1 MQIFSIEWF
10 SDIYHWLILLDIAI
24 WVCICMICVHSVT
37 NQVTKM
43 QFHTFSF
50 LLGAAVP
57 VYAAGLRN
65 DDTIYN
71 PLPLYHSSAGMLCC
85 GPSFF
90 IGCTIAL
97 RKKFSAKAYWKDCVK
112 YNATVST
119 HHIRNT
125 YFYRIHIQNI
135 VIYINDIYQNAY

>member
-1 MQIFSIEWF
+1 MILRYLPLTVTVRYNHMSSYYICAHSIT
-10 SDIYHWLILLDIAI
+10 SNL
-24 WVCICMICVHSVT
+24 
-37 NQVTKM
+37 TKM
-43 QFHTFSF
+43 QFHDSSF

-57 VYAAGLRN
+57 VYAAGLKN

-97 RKKFSAKAYWKDCVK
+97 RKKFSAKAYWKDCVR
-112 YNATVST
+112 YNATVSS
-119 HHIRNT
+119 H
-125 YFYRIHIQNI
+125 
-135 VIYINDIYQNAY
+135 

>member
-1 MQIFSIEWF
+1 MLNIKTG
-10 SDIYHWLILLDIAI
+10 
-24 WVCICMICVHSVT
+24 VCMISVYSKKKLS
-37 NQVTKM
+37 NKYEN
-43 QFHTFSF
+43 FYDSSF
-50 LLGAAVP
+50 ILGAAVP
-57 VYAAGLRN
+57 VYAAGLKN

-112 YNATVST
+112 YNATVS
-119 HHIRNT
+119 
-125 YFYRIHIQNI
+125 IHIKSDLSKFYNRQQSLRI
-135 VIYINDIYQNAY
+135 

>member
-1 MQIFSIEWF
+1 MKC
-10 SDIYHWLILLDIAI
+10 L
-24 WVCICMICVHSVT
+24 HSVT
-37 NQVTKM
+37 SLVTKM
-43 QFHTFSF
+43 QFHNSSF

-57 VYAAGLRN
+57 VYAAGLKHY
-65 DDTIYN
+65 DTIYN

-119 HHIRNT
+119 HYIRNM
-125 YFYRIHIQNI
+125 YVFCRGRGSFLSYRQYTLVQILSSPELGNECQL
-135 VIYINDIYQNAY
+135 

>member
-1 MQIFSIEWF
+1 MH
-10 SDIYHWLILLDIAI
+10 DICRH
-24 WVCICMICVHSVT
+24 CITS
-37 NQVTKM
+37 QVTKIPL
-43 QFHTFSF
+43 HDSSF

-112 YNATVST
+112 YNATVSS
-119 HHIRNT
+119 HKIRT
-125 YFYRIHIQNI
+125 M
-135 VIYINDIYQNAY
+135 

>member
-1 MQIFSIEWF
+1 MGLTLLKTVIISKGVRIFIHAN
-10 SDIYHWLILLDIAI
+10 IYHRMVLRHLPLTATVNIAI
-24 WVCICMICVHSVT
+24 WDCMICVNSVT
-37 NQVTKM
+37 SLVTKM
-43 QFHTFSF
+43 QFHDSSF

-57 VYAAGLRN
+57 VYAAGLKN

-112 YNATVST
+112 YNATVSA
-119 HHIRNT
+119 HYIRNM
-125 YFYRIHIQNI
+125 YFL
-135 VIYINDIYQNAY
+135 